1 MIINYDTME
10 DIFEIES
17 MVSFSKPNRNKMH
30 PTGQTKYDDPWYK
43 DGERNDAIDRNWGKI
58 KGLLKKNVG
67 EDFGKVRNEI
77 IQKCARNDY
86 DKYLIKDYL
95 QNRFYNYTKLS
106 SYRYLQDLFYIDE
119 NGKLQ
124 YRAKPEVDI
133 KVKDKRY
140 VKFPRPEDER
150 IYNYEFRRGF
160 IKSRKQLDDSI
171 DLVFHKKFPN
181 WLDYH
186 TRRFKEDEFNLI
198 VDELISLAPLMK
210 SIDSEYYKYYKH
222 FHYNNRID
230 IDEKELDKNFVK
242 SYLFS
247 RCCINPYIIV
257 EKNSQD
263 YWKLRKIFEKKK

>member
-1 MIINYDTME
+1 ME

-43 DGERNDAIDRNWGKI
+43 DGERNDAIARNWGKI

-95 QNRFYNYTKLS
+95 QNRLYNYTKLS

-133 KVKDKRY
+133 KVKDNRY
-140 VKFPRPEDER
+140 ATFPRPEDER
-150 IYNYEFRRGF
+150 IYNYEFRKGF
-160 IKSRKQLDDSI
+160 IKSSKQLDDSI
-171 DLVFHKKFPN
+171 ELVFCKKFPN
-181 WLDYH
+181 WPDYKI
-186 TRRFKEDEFNLI
+186 RSFKEDEFNMI

-210 SIDSEYYKYYKH
+210 SIDPEYYKYYKH
-222 FHYNNRID
+222 FHYNNRVD
-230 IDEKELDKNFVK
+230 IDEKEIDKNFVK

-247 RCCINPYIIV
+247 RRCINPYIIV